1 MIKQSAIEKLGLKQ
15 MKRDFYDPGGVIN
28 KPEWNI
34 ALWPGMPLFFLL
46 ILPFFVTLTFFC
58 NLQVTKL
65 PLGNMKMKCFWE

>member
-34 ALWPGMPLFFLL
+34 ALWPGMLLFTIFAIFREMNL
-46 ILPFFVTLTFFC
+46 FY

-65 PLGNMKMKCFWE
+65 PSGNTKMKCFWE

>member
-34 ALWPGMPLFFLL
+34 ALWPGMPLFYYICYFS
-46 ILPFFVTLTFFC
+46 
-58 NLQVTKL
+58 
-65 PLGNMKMKCFWE
+65 

>member
-34 ALWPGMPLFFLL
+34 ALWPGMPLFTNFAIFREINL
-46 ILPFFVTLTFFC
+46 FCC
-58 NLQVTKL
+58 NLQDTKL
-65 PLGNMKMKCFWE
+65 PSGNTKMKCFWE

>member
-34 ALWPGMPLFFLL
+34 ALWPGMLLFAIFAIFREMNL
-46 ILPFFVTLTFFC
+46 FY

-65 PLGNMKMKCFWE
+65 PSGNTKMKCFWE